1 MDAHRVL
8 RHLLMPPWRAR
19 QLFPTRSLQAIERA
33 IRASEATHHGQ
44 ICFAVEAA
52 LEMKPLMRN
61 QTARDRA
68 LDVFSQMRVWDT
80 EHNNGVLLYVLLADH
95 DVEILA
101 DRGMHRHVPPAA
113 WERICQRMEADYRAG
128 RYEAGTIAA
137 IHAIGELLAAHYP
150 GPGARGNELPDRPTI
165 F

>member
-1 MDAHRVL
+1 MDGHRVL
-8 RHLLMPPWRAR
+8 RHLLMPPWRVR
-19 QLFPTRSLQAIERA
+19 QLFTARRLQAIERA

-52 LEMKPLMRN
+52 LEMKPLTRN
-61 QTARDRA
+61 QTARERA

-101 DRGMHRHVPPAA
+101 DRGIHQHVSPAA
-113 WERICQRMEADYRAG
+113 WEHICQQIEADYRAG
-128 RYEAGTIAA
+128 RYEAGTVAG
-137 IHAIGELLAAHYP
+137 IHAIGKLLAAHYP
-150 GPGARGNELPDRPTI
+150 GPGTRGNELPDRPTI
-165 F
+165 V